1 MSEKIRNLFGSISGR
16 YDLLNDL
23 LSFGVHRCWRRKA
36 VGISGARKGESV
48 LDLAAGTG
56 DFSIEFF
63 KRVGSSGEVIAT
75 DFCEEMLD
83 IAKRKF
89 IEKRLPI
96 KTKVV
101 DAMNISFPDES
112 FDYVSIAFGIR
123 NVDDTVKCLN
133 ETGRVLKK
141 GGKAVILEF
150 GKPLGFFQP
159 FFNLY
164 SRVMMP
170 LLGRIFAGSDS
181 AYDYLRDSSAR
192 YPCRTEFTEIIEGTG
207 RFKNVRYYTL
217 SAGIAYVYIGEKI

>member
-23 LSFGVHRCWRRKA
+23 LSFGVHRRWRKKA
-36 VGISGARKGESV
+36 VRISGAGKGESV

-63 KRVGSSGEVIAT
+63 KKTGSTGEVIAT

-83 IAKRKF
+83 IARQKF
-89 IEKRLPI
+89 SEKKLPI

-101 DAMNISFPDES
+101 DAMNISYSDES

-123 NVDDTVKCLN
+123 NVDDTVECLN
-133 ETGRVLKK
+133 EIARVLKK

-159 FFNLY
+159 VFNQY
-164 SRVMMP
+164 SRIMMP
-170 LLGRIFAGSDS
+170 LLGRTFAGSDS
-181 AYDYLRDSSAR
+181 AYDYLRSSSAR
-192 YPCRTEFTEIIEGTG
+192 YPCRKEFTGIMERTG

-217 SAGIAYVYIGEKI
+217 SAGIAYVYIGERI